1 MTQAADH
8 LAVDPFRRPLSFDD
22 GFPDSP
28 ADAQSSVDAQSP
40 VEAQPAPT
48 DESRPRDRSSSEHT
62 GIGIKPPLQARMFH
76 YFEASCDRTPHATA
90 LEWEGGA
97 RTYAELDEE
106 ANRLANYLLAHH
118 LAPGA
123 RVGLFL
129 QRSHLLYVAL
139 LGAQKTGAGFVPI
152 DPQTPGDRLAYFASD
167 SGIDVLLTTRDLA
180 DVAAHSPAPVLY
192 LDELTPDIAA
202 ASPQRPILELHGDP
216 TAYVIYTSGS
226 TGLPKGVD
234 IAQSSICNFITEIT
248 LLYQVLPGDR
258 VYQGMTISFD
268 FAIEEV
274 WPTWAAGA
282 TLVAGPT
289 DGRRVGEGLTTFL
302 EERAITLLYCVP
314 TVLSTVERIVPSI
327 RGLMVG
333 GEACP
338 AELVERWA
346 PGRRM
351 LNTYGPTEATV
362 TCTVGQL
369 LPGRPVTIGVPVPTY
384 TAVILDER
392 RRPVPE
398 GEVGELAIGG
408 IGVARGYLN
417 RADLTADRFIP
428 HPSDPGAGRI
438 YRTGDLARIQE
449 DGEIVYLGRADAE
462 VKIRGHRVDLGEIES
477 VMMRDPD
484 VPSAA
489 VKHLTSPDRGDEL
502 AAYVVVPR
510 AERAPQAL
518 DRIVEAMRSALP
530 PYMVP
535 VYMELVDELPMLPS
549 GKVDRKAL
557 PDPSTPRLVGGSGDI
572 EEPATAE
579 EAWLRQ
585 EWAAV
590 LHIEPAA
597 LSVTANFFDDLSGHS
612 LVAATLTSRL
622 RKDSRAASMSVLD
635 LYANPTIRELAQR
648 LVITSLDAA
657 AARDAGTPVVAR
669 EPRAPRASAARV
681 AAFGAAQLGLLFAFV
696 LLTFAPVAA
705 IYWWH
710 DGRPSVLMLEHLAIA
725 FPLTY
730 LADRWLL
737 PLVVA
742 RVAGYRLAPGTYPLY
757 GLTHLRVWVVEKAMS
772 LSPLNNLA
780 GSAFAAGYLRAA
792 GARIGEG
799 CHIGTTHV
807 PLPGMLTMG
816 AGSTVGY
823 AVHLQ
828 GYSIGDGRLHIGR
841 VVLEQG
847 ATVAGQAVL
856 VGPCRLGA
864 RSLLGAQSALRAG
877 QDIGPDEAWE
887 GSPAVRMP
895 GIGDPIIE
903 LMASCEH
910 APTQWS
916 SQLKQRFVGGL
927 IALELIPL
935 AALVPAILLIWT
947 VLLRSGDAWAL
958 AATLLTGPL
967 FVVSACIIILWLRRF
982 GLPHTPIGVR
992 HLRSGL
998 GVDKWFADKLL
1009 ETSLLLTNTLYAT
1022 LYTPPW
1028 LRRLGAHIG
1037 TGAEVSTI
1045 ANIDPD
1051 LLTIGDQ
1058 SFVADMA
1065 NVGGATYCNH
1075 HVAFRPTVV
1084 GTRAFVGNA
1093 AFVPSGSHLG
1103 DDSLVGVGSVPPPS
1117 GVRAGSSWLGSPSIY
1132 LPRREVFAGYGEA
1145 DTFAP
1150 PRRRVVERYLIE
1162 GLRIVLPATL
1172 LALSTFATLALA
1184 SDAAR
1189 LGAQLWQM
1197 ILLVPALA
1205 MLFGFATVLVVAL
1218 LKWVVVGRYRPRVE
1232 PLWSRFVRRTEFV
1245 TGVYEAAAVP
1255 ALLAMLTGT
1264 PLLGPA
1270 LRLFGVKVGRRS
1282 LVHTTYITEFDLVRL
1297 GDDAV
1302 IGPEVSLQTHLF
1314 EDRVMKMNTIEIAD
1328 RVEVGTRAVV
1338 LYSTQLEDDVQLAPL
1353 SLVMKGESLPAA
1365 TAWIGIPAQQAARSE
1380 KEVTS

>member
-1 MTQAADH
+1 MTQATDH
-8 LAVDPFRRPLSFDD
+8 LAVDPFR
-22 GFPDSP
+22 SP
-28 ADAQSSVDAQSP
+28 HSRAAAPATGEASADTTAGSG
-40 VEAQPAPT
+40 
-48 DESRPRDRSSSEHT
+48 DEGYP
-62 GIGIKPPLQARMFH
+62 PYLPLQARMYH
-76 YFEASCDRTPHATA
+76 YFEAACDRTPEATA

-97 RTYAELDEE
+97 RTYAQLDTET
-106 ANRLANYLLAHH
+106 NRLANYLLTHH
-118 LAPGA
+118 LEPGS

-152 DPQTPGDRLAYFASD
+152 DPQTPPDRLAYFASD

-180 DVAAHSPAPVLY
+180 DVAAHSPATVLY
-192 LDELTPDIAA
+192 LDELTDAVAA
-202 ASPQRPILELHGDP
+202 ASPARPELELHGDP
-216 TAYVIYTSGS
+216 GAYVIYTSGS

-234 IAQSSICNFITEIT
+234 IAQSSICNFIREIT
-248 LLYQVLPGDR
+248 RLYQVLPGDR

-302 EERAITLLYCVP
+302 EEHAITLLYCVP

-369 LPGRPVTIGVPVPTY
+369 LPGRAVTIGVPVPTY
-384 TAVILDER
+384 TAFILDDR
-392 RRPVPE
+392 RRPLPD

-417 RADLTADRFIP
+417 RADLTADRFIT
-428 HPSDPGAGRI
+428 HPTDPSQGRI

-510 AERAPQAL
+510 AQEREAVLA
-518 DRIVEAMRSALP
+518 RIHETMRDALP

-557 PDPSTPRLVGGSGDI
+557 PDPSTPRIVGGSGDI
-572 EEPATAE
+572 EEPATSE
-579 EAWLRQ
+579 EAWLRA

-590 LHIEPAA
+590 LQIEEPA
-597 LSVTANFFDDLSGHS
+597 LSVTADFFDDLAGHS

-622 RKDSRAASMSVLD
+622 RKDPRAASMSVLD
-635 LYANPTIRELAQR
+635 LYANPTIRGLAQR
-648 LVITSLDAA
+648 LVIATMDAQSSVEA
-657 AARDAGTPVVAR
+657 ADLAPR
-669 EPRAPRASAARV
+669 ERAPRPSGWRV
-681 AAFGAAQLGLLFAFV
+681 AAFGAAQFGLIFAFV

-710 DGRPSVLMLEHLAIA
+710 EGRPSTLMLQHLAIA

-742 RVAGYRLAPGTYPLY
+742 RVAGAGLAPGTYPLY
-757 GLTHLRVWVVEKAMS
+757 GLTHLRVWTVEKAMT
-772 LSPLNNLA
+772 LSPMNNLA
-780 GSAFAAGYLRAA
+780 GSAFAADYLRAA
-792 GARIGEG
+792 GATIGSG
-799 CHIGTTHV
+799 CHIGTTHLPV
-807 PLPGMLTMG
+807 PSLVTLG

-823 AVHLQ
+823 ASHLQ
-828 GYSIGDGRLHIGR
+828 GYSIRDGSLHLGR
-841 VVLEQG
+841 VVLDDG

-864 RSLLGAQSALRAG
+864 GSFLGAQSALRAG
-877 QDIGPDEAWE
+877 QDTGPGEVWE
-887 GSPAVRMP
+887 GSPARRMP

-903 LMASCEH
+903 LRAGCDH
-910 APTQWS
+910 APTTWS
-916 SQLKQRFVGGL
+916 SHLKQRFVGGL
-927 IALELIPL
+927 LALELAPL
-935 AALVPAILLIWT
+935 AALVPAILLIWA
-947 VLLRSGDAWAL
+947 VLVRSGDGWAL
-958 AATLLTGPL
+958 VATLATGPL
-967 FVVSACIIILWLRRF
+967 FVVSACVIILWLRRF
-982 GLPHTPIGVR
+982 GLPRTPIGVR

-1028 LRRLGAHIG
+1028 LRRLGANIG
-1037 TGAEVSTI
+1037 KGAEVSTI

-1103 DDSLVGVGSVPPPS
+1103 DDSLVGVGSVPPAS

-1132 LPRREVFAGYGEA
+1132 LPRREVFEGYGEA
-1145 DTFAP
+1145 DTFTP
-1150 PRRRVVERYLIE
+1150 PRARVIERYLIE

-1172 LALSTFATLALA
+1172 LALSTFCTLALA

-1205 MLFGFATVLVVAL
+1205 LLFGFATVLVVAAI
-1218 LKWVVVGRYRPRVE
+1218 KWVVVGRYRPRVE

-1264 PLLGPA
+1264 PLMGPA

-1282 LVHTTYITEFDLVRL
+1282 LIHTTYITEFDLVRL

-1302 IGPEVSLQTHLF
+1302 IDPEVSLQTHLF
-1314 EDRVMKMNTIEIAD
+1314 EDRVMKMNTIDIAD

-1338 LYSTQLEDDVQLAPL
+1338 LYSTRLEDDAHLAPL

-1365 TAWIGIPAQQAARSE
+1365 TAWVGIPAQQATRSNQG
-1380 KEVTS
+1380 VSA

>member
-1 MTQAADH
+1 MTQAIDH
-8 LAVDPFRRPLSFDD
+8 PPITPAKDTRHLHGRHTRSELATEHAGASFPRP
-22 GFPDSP
+22 
-28 ADAQSSVDAQSP
+28 A
-40 VEAQPAPT
+40 
-48 DESRPRDRSSSEHT
+48 
-62 GIGIKPPLQARMFH
+62 LQHRMYH
-76 YFEASCDRTPHATA
+76 YFESACDRWPQATA
-90 LEWEGGA
+90 LEWEGGS
-97 RTYAELDEE
+97 RTYAELDRE

-118 LAPGA
+118 LEPGS
-123 RVGLFL
+123 RVGLL
-129 QRSHLLYVAL
+129 IERSHLLYVAL
-139 LGAQKTGAGFVPI
+139 LGAQKTGASFVPI
-152 DPQTPGDRLAYFASD
+152 DPQTPPDRLTYFASD
-167 SGIDVLLTTRDLA
+167 SGLDLLLTTSDLA
-180 DVAAHSPAPVLY
+180 QIAADSPAPVLV
-192 LDELTPDIAA
+192 LDELEAQIA
-202 ASPQRPILELHGDP
+202 ASPKARPQLELHDDP

-234 IAQSSICNFITEIT
+234 IAQSSICNFLYEIT
-248 LLYQVLPGDR
+248 HLYQVLPGDR

-302 EERAITLLYCVP
+302 EDHAITLLYCVP

-338 AELVERWA
+338 AELVERWS

-362 TCTVGQL
+362 TCTVGEL
-369 LPGRPVTIGVPVPTY
+369 HPGRAVTIGVAVPTY
-384 TAVILDER
+384 TAYILDDR
-392 RRPVPE
+392 RHPLPG

-417 RADLTADRFIP
+417 RADLTADRFIA
-428 HPSDPGAGRI
+428 HPTDPQAGRI

-477 VMMRDPD
+477 VMMRDAD
-484 VPSAA
+484 VPTAA

-502 AAYVVVPR
+502 AAYVVVRQP
-510 AERAPQAL
+510 ERADEVLARLYQ
-518 DRIVEAMRSALP
+518 DMRNSLP

-535 VYMELVDELPMLPS
+535 VYMERVDELPMLTS
-549 GKVDRKAL
+549 GKVNRKAL
-557 PDPSTPRLVGGSGDI
+557 PNPSTPRLLGGSTGEVQEPESP
-572 EEPATAE
+572 EEE
-579 EAWLRQ
+579 WLRS
-585 EWAAV
+585 EWAAM
-590 LHIEPAA
+590 LHIEEDA
-597 LSVTANFFDDLSGHS
+597 LSVTADFFDDLAGHS

-622 RKDSRAASMSVLD
+622 RKDPRAASMSVLD
-635 LYANPTIRELAQR
+635 LYANPSIRALAQR
-648 LVITSLDAA
+648 LVLSALDAETSDA
-657 AARDAGTPVVAR
+657 AGSLRAP
-669 EPRAPRASAARV
+669 EPRAARPRGWRV
-681 AAFGAAQLGLLFAFV
+681 AAFGAAQFGFVFALI
-696 LLTFAPVAA
+696 LLTFSPIAML
-705 IYWWH
+705 YWWH
-710 DGRPSVLMLEHLAIA
+710 EGVPSMLLLQHLAIA

-730 LADRWLL
+730 LAERWLL
-737 PLVVA
+737 PLAVA
-742 RVAGYRLAPGTYPLY
+742 RVAGWGLTPGTYPLY
-757 GLTHLRVWVVEKAMS
+757 GPTHLRIWLVEKALT

-792 GARIGEG
+792 GATIGDG

-807 PLPGMLTMG
+807 PLPSMLVMG
-816 AGSTVGY
+816 DGATVGY
-823 AVHLQ
+823 ASHLQ
-828 GYSIGDGRLHIGR
+828 GYSIRDGRLTLGR
-841 VVLEQG
+841 VVLDEG
-847 ATVAGQAVL
+847 ATVAGQVVM

-864 RSLLGAQSALRAG
+864 RSLLSAQSALRAG
-877 QDIGPDEAWE
+877 QDTGPGEVWE

-903 LMASCEH
+903 LMASCDD
-910 APTQWS
+910 APVHWS
-916 SQLKQRFVGGL
+916 SPLKQRFIGGL
-927 IALELIPL
+927 LALELTPL
-935 AALVPAILLIWT
+935 AALVPAIVLVWS
-947 VLLRSGDAWAL
+947 VLLAGGDGAAL
-958 AATLLTGPL
+958 VATLFTGPL
-967 FVVSACIIILWLRRF
+967 FVISSCLIILWLRRF

-1009 ETSLLLTNTLYAT
+1009 ETSLMLTNSLYAT

-1037 TGAEVSTI
+1037 KRAEVSTI

-1051 LLTIGDQ
+1051 LLTVGDE

-1084 GTRAFVGNA
+1084 GTRAFGGNA

-1103 DDSLVGVGSVPPPS
+1103 DDSLLGVGSVPPPS
-1117 GVRAGSSWLGSPSIY
+1117 GVRAGSSWLGSPSIF
-1132 LPRREVFAGYGEA
+1132 LPRREVFEEYG
-1145 DTFAP
+1145 DDVTFAP
-1150 PRRRVVERYLIE
+1150 SRGRVIERYLIE

-1172 LALSTFATLALA
+1172 LALSTFGTLYLA
-1184 SDAAR
+1184 SLFAEAE
-1189 LGAQLWQM
+1189 AELWQM
-1197 ILLVPALA
+1197 LLVVPTAA
-1205 MLFGFATVLVVAL
+1205 MLCGLGTVLVVAL
-1218 LKWVVVGRYRPRVE
+1218 LKWLIVGRYRPRVE

-1245 TGVYEAAAVP
+1245 TGIYEAAAVP
-1255 ALLAMLTGT
+1255 ALLTMLTGT
-1264 PLLGPA
+1264 PLLGPV

-1282 LVHTTYITEFDLVRL
+1282 LINTTYITEFDLVRL
-1297 GDDAV
+1297 GDDVA
-1302 IGPEVSLQTHLF
+1302 IDAEVSLQTHLF
-1314 EDRVMKMNTIEIAD
+1314 EDRVMKMNTIEIGD
-1328 RVEVGTRAVV
+1328 RVEVATRSVV
-1338 LYSTQLEDDVQLAPL
+1338 LYSTVIEDDAHLAPL

-1365 TAWIGIPAQQAARSE
+1365 TSWVGIPAQQATRSDQGIIR
-1380 KEVTS
+1380 